1 MQKKLRDEDERRQQ
15 VLMEERQAAE
25 DRIKEQQIIMEWPV
39 EGGERKAAVKQ
50 AAKNARRVKKAAEA
64 SKAKAQLTPE
74 ESLTLAD
81 SSDTESE

>member
-1 MQKKLRDEDERRQQ
+1 MQKKIPDEDERRQL

-50 AAKNARRVKKAAEA
+50 AAKNARRVKKAVEA